1 MKLGL
6 KWIPILMAAGAL
18 AWTAPQVLA
27 VGPHGKSPASNSPAV
42 QAQQDGCS
50 YGGPGMA
57 RNFQDQDGDG
67 ICDYAKDCD
76 GCPRRDRVRDGSC
89 QEEATGQARK
99 GKGGKGDGDRIR
111 KKDGSCQQSTMAP
124 MASDKGK
131 GGKGD
136 GDRIRKKD
144 GSCQESTDLMPVAGS
159 NNGNGKKDCIR
170 KKDGTCK
177 ESVAAA
183 RNRKGGG
190 DRQKKRDG
198 SCAA

>member
-1 MKLGL
+1 MKIRMRWTPVL
-6 KWIPILMAAGAL
+6 IAAGAL
-18 AWTAPQVLA
+18 AWTAPNAFA
-27 VGPHGKSPASNSPAV
+27 VGPKGNDSTACPR
-42 QAQQDGCS
+42 
-50 YGGPGMA
+50 Y
-57 RNFQDQDGDG
+57 QDQNDDG

-111 KKDGSCQQSTMAP
+111 KKDGSCQQSTIVP
-124 MASDKGK
+124 MANDNGKGK
-131 GGKGD
+131 N
-136 GDRIRKKD
+136 DRIRKKD
-144 GSCQESTDLMPVAGS
+144 GSCQESVDLLPVSGS
-159 NNGNGKKDCIR
+159 NNGNGKKDRIR
-170 KKDGTCK
+170 KKDGSCK